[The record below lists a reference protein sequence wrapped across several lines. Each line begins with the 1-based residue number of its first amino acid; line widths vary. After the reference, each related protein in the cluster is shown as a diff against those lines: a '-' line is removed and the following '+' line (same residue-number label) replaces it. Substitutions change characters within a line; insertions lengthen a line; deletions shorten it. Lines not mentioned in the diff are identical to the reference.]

1 MKIISHS
8 ADMDGKL
15 SAFLVAKKFD
25 ITNENDFIMTDYGKH
40 DEWLS
45 KINKDEEVVIC
56 DFSFENKDNDMKKLY
71 EITNKVIWIDHHESS
86 INDYGDYGNN
96 IPGIR
101 VIGTAACMLTYIYF
115 YILEKNID
123 WNNLK
128 VYNLTQKECELLYNK
143 APLLVRLV
151 HDYDVW
157 RFQYGEDTEKFKLG
171 LDSENIESPLDLRLK
186 DLFYSES
193 GVKRLIN
200 IGQFLINYRNSLGS
214 HACDFGGFE
223 YELCGKK
230 GYCLNNVMG
239 GSPWF
244 GDKIKEYDF
253 VCSFCYIGKTKEWE
267 YSFYCDA
274 SKDTSCFELAKSINP
289 KGGGHK
295 QAAGCVSKEFI
306 FK

>member
-128 VYNLTQKECELLYNK
+128 VYNLTQKECELLYDK

-186 DLFYSES
+186 DLFYSENDI
-193 GVKRLIN
+193 KNAKTLKD
-200 IGQFLINYRNSLGS
+200 LGIDLDLYWDENFKHGKIVFNES
-214 HACDFGGFE
+214 IIADDDIKAFIDAPSPIVV
-223 YELCGKK
+223 YEKL
-230 GYCLNNVMG
+230 
-239 GSPWF
+239 S
-244 GDKIKEYDF
+244 
-253 VCSFCYIGKTKEWE
+253 
-267 YSFYCDA
+267 
-274 SKDTSCFELAKSINP
+274 
-289 KGGGHK
+289 
-295 QAAGCVSKEFI
+295 
-306 FK
+306 

>member
-1 MKIISHS
+1 
-8 ADMDGKL
+8 
-15 SAFLVAKKFD
+15 
-25 ITNENDFIMTDYGKH
+25 MTDYGKH

-157 RFQYGEDTEKFKLG
+157 RFQYGENTEKFKLG
-171 LDSENIESPLDLRLK
+171 LDSENIEVINNFLKENDNFELVPIDEVNVDLDNQ
-186 DLFYSES
+186 E
-193 GVKRLIN
+193 
-200 IGQFLINYRNSLGS
+200 
-214 HACDFGGFE
+214 
-223 YELCGKK
+223 K
-230 GYCLNNVMG
+230 GYL
-239 GSPWF
+239 
-244 GDKIKEYDF
+244 KIYPNIHGMDGF
-253 VCSFCYIGKTKEWE
+253 FI
-267 YSFYCDA
+267 
-274 SKDTSCFELAKSINP
+274 AKL
-289 KGGGHK
+289 KR
-295 QAAGCVSKEFI
+295 VR
-306 FK
+306 